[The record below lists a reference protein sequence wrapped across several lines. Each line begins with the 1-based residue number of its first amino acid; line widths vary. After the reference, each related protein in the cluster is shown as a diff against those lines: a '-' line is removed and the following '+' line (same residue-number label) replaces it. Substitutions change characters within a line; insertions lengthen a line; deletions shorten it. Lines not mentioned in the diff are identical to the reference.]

1 MIVIES
7 GGTKS
12 TWVCHVKNESP
23 KTILSVGLHPR
34 EISPSKEEVIQEL
47 VNEHKLAGREVYFYG
62 AGCESPEA
70 KFVITE
76 FLEKLGLEVKQVE
89 TDIYAAC
96 IAHLGNKPGVV
107 GILGT
112 GAVAAEFDGRKVVRI
127 TSGLGYM
134 LGDEGSGFD
143 IGKRLLQAYFNNKLS
158 QEVNSAI
165 EAYFEH
171 KSILHRVYAPD
182 GRMVVAGLTR
192 IVAEYRE
199 EQIIKQLLQDAFNDF
214 CKTALKP
221 IMSHGDVYLVGSVAY
236 YFKKELQ
243 HVLFEHVYA
252 LKKIQKEAVSG
263 VFSFLS
269 NN

>member
-107 GILGT
+107 GIVGT
-112 GAVAAEFDGRKVVRI
+112 GAVAAEFDGRRVVRI

-134 LGDEGSGFD
+134 LGDAGSRFH
-143 IGKRLLQAYFNNKLS
+143 IGKRLLQPYFNHTPS
-158 QEVNSAI
+158 QEANSPTQ
-165 EAYFEH
+165 AYLEH
-171 KSILHRVYAPD
+171 KTTSHRVYAPD
-182 GRMVVAGLTR
+182 GRMVVARLTR
-192 IVAEYRE
+192 IVAE
-199 EQIIKQLLQDAFNDF
+199 
-214 CKTALKP
+214 
-221 IMSHGDVYLVGSVAY
+221 H
-236 YFKKELQ
+236 
-243 HVLFEHVYA
+243 
-252 LKKIQKEAVSG
+252 
-263 VFSFLS
+263 
-269 NN
+269 